1 MFEANVRKA
10 LEKIRPNLQMDGG
23 DIELVG
29 VDEAT
34 GVVKVSLR
42 GACGCCPHAAMT
54 LKGGVE
60 RMLKTDVPEV
70 KEVVAV

>member
-1 MFEANVRKA
+1 MLKKRVEKS
-10 LEKIRPNLQMDGG
+10 LEKIRPNLQADGG
-23 DIELVG
+23 DIELID
-29 VDEAT
+29 VDEAK

-60 RMLKTDVPEV
+60 RMLKKDVPEV

>member
-1 MFEANVRKA
+1 MLKERVNKA
-10 LEKIRPNLQMDGG
+10 LDKIRPNLQADGG
-23 DIELVG
+23 DIELIE
-29 VDEAT
+29 VDEAK

-60 RMLKTDVPEV
+60 RMLKKDVPEI